1 MLFVPAQFSC
11 QSQLRLTAMANS
23 YGTQDPKF
31 SNLNLAFNEH
41 TKHTIIQRIK
51 TILMLPNLATKI
63 FVLKSQPKRPA
74 KKYSNFFPSVHFL
87 IQNYCIKT
95 SNWNQSGFLN
105 QGL

>member
-41 TKHTIIQRIK
+41 TKHTIIQGIN
-51 TILMLPNLATKI
+51 TILMLPNLATQI
-63 FVLKSQPKRPA
+63 FVLE
-74 KKYSNFFPSVHFL
+74 
-87 IQNYCIKT
+87 I
-95 SNWNQSGFLN
+95 
-105 QGL
+105 